1 MSHGSST
8 DESDIVVSP
17 KLEMRPQFY
26 GGRSSVWK
34 YYKKVIDEK
43 REGRVCIVP
52 VPKPS
57 GEGTKPCLERRGKK
71 YSLELWVNLKMHT
84 KST

>member
-1 MSHGSST
+1 MTPGSST

-17 KLEMRPQFY
+17 KVEMRPQFY

-43 REGRVCIVP
+43 GEGRLCIVP
-52 VPKPS
+52 VPKQN
-57 GEGTKPCLERRGKK
+57 GQGTEPCLQRRGKK
-71 YSLELWVNLKMHT
+71 YSLESWMNLKML
-84 KST
+84 